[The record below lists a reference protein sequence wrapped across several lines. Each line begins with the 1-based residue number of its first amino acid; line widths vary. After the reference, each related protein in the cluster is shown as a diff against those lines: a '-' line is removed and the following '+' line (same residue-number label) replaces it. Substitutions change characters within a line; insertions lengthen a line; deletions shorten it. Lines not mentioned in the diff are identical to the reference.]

1 MNYANLPLEA
11 IKDHPDNPRRDLG
24 DLTELVDSIKAKG
37 ILQPLVVVP
46 GPTARDRGVKCLLI
60 AGHRRKAAAVLAGL
74 EAVPVIVRQDLT
86 TRADQVA
93 AMLTEN
99 LQRTDLTVMEE
110 AFAYSQLELLG
121 VKPAA
126 IAKATG
132 RSRSTIE
139 SRMSLTRLPEPMR
152 GHIDDHQLS
161 IEEALFV
168 AKYADDEEIMAAL
181 EGAAP
186 RNVRWI
192 VEDILRH
199 RKYEAEEASRED
211 DPGDLE
217 DDEAED
223 APRRDWKAER
233 EALEAERG
241 TARAAAEISD
251 KLRREHSL
259 ASAGRPGFWDGLAT
273 YTVEAIVSEQGLT
286 EHALTMLG
294 LEPLRDDDDLDDWVL
309 ATCAAIESRGLR
321 DRVILLGHYE
331 AQGLALPER
340 SWRLRAD
347 ELIAARDHLG
357 YVLSDAE
364 QAVVDA
370 EEAPQV
376 QQVAS

>member
-1 MNYANLPLEA
+1 MQYVDLPLVA

-46 GPTARDRGVKCLLI
+46 GATDRGVNFLLI
-60 AGHRRKAAAVLAGL
+60 AGHRRKAAAALAGL
-74 EAVPVIVRQDLT
+74 ERVPVIVRDDLT
-86 TRADQVA
+86 SRADQVA

-99 LQRTDLTVMEE
+99 LQRTDLTIMEE

-139 SRMSLTRLPEPMR
+139 SRVALTRLPESVR
-152 GHIDDHQLS
+152 GQVDDHQLS
-161 IEEALFV
+161 IEDALFV
-168 AKYADDEEIMAAL
+168 AKHADDEEIMAAL

-186 RNVRWI
+186 RNIRWI

-211 DPGDLE
+211 DVEDVE

-273 YTVEAIVSEQGLT
+273 YTMEAIVAEQGLT
-286 EHALTMLG
+286 DHALEMLG
-294 LEPLRDDDDLDDWVL
+294 LEPLGHAGDLEDWVL
-309 ATCAAIESRGLR
+309 ATCYAIESRGLR
-321 DRVILLGHYE
+321 DRVILLGHHE

-347 ELIAARDHLG
+347 ELIAARHHLG

-364 QAVVDA
+364 QAAVDA
-370 EEAPQV
+370 EEAPEV
-376 QQVAS
+376 EQVAS